1 MSYRNPKQFIDT
13 QSGQHYRNLIN
24 SVVKTG
30 DDLAKDIIRQNA
42 EVAKRNNDIIT
53 NAEKREQQILGRLG
67 NVTAGNPAF
76 NFGEGFEYYINQY
89 SDLNI
94 AVDTGT
100 SQDPVAARRRMAEI
114 EQLPIMAK
122 DGLAGLIEMTEDLIE
137 KANKR
142 GQMGGLDL
150 ASMQPL
156 DENGNPRP
164 RKVPNLLTGELEDGT
179 SDLEALLI
187 MADQLKGARSF
198 NVVEEN
204 GKLVPAYTLGNR
216 QYTYTQ
222 IQNYLAGPESGGL
235 FNSIPDETKSY
246 TEAAKLALVPDP
258 NDPQK
263 QVLNPKYYENQEPE
277 TRLDDKGNTIVF
289 KRVNTKLLK
298 DPTEPIYQTLKA
310 DAASLSNADKISFY
324 NNILVNEENPNQF
337 QYGKLLNKE
346 EEEKFIEAYID
357 YGLNNY
363 VQQQHQVDFIKAVEP
378 EKQEEPKSSDLQ
390 LEAFEEIIDKKGGK
404 EKIYSAFTSGPASKV
419 ADELGSILDNLAIP
433 HELLQVQDDDG
444 NVDQDLIEI
453 KVNKGPKIKIDVSK
467 PQMALEM
474 LKYAISGDYG
484 PVRELLKQN

>member
-1 MSYRNPKQFIDT
+1 MSYRNPQQFIDT
-13 QSGQHYRNLIN
+13 QSGQHYRNLIK

-30 DDLAKDIIRQNA
+30 DDLAKSIVKQNA

-53 NAEKREQQILGRLG
+53 GAEKKEQQILGRYG
-67 NVTAGNPAF
+67 DVTAGNPAF

-122 DGLAGLIEMTEDLIE
+122 DGLAGLVEMTEGLIE
-137 KANKR
+137 AANKR

-156 DENGNPRP
+156 DKNGKPRP
-164 RKVPNLLTGELEDGT
+164 IKIPNLLTGELEDGT
-179 SDLEALLI
+179 TDLEALLI

-222 IQNYLAGPESGGL
+222 IQNYLAGPESGGV
-235 FNSIPDETKSY
+235 FNSIPDETQSY
-246 TEAAKLALVPDP
+246 TEAAKLAMTNDP

-263 QVLNPKYYENQEPE
+263 QILNPKYYENQPDER
-277 TRLDDKGNTIVF
+277 RLDDKGNTIVF
-289 KRVNTKLLK
+289 KRVNIDMLK
-298 DPTEPIYQTLKA
+298 NKSEPINQTLRA
-310 DAASLSNADKISFY
+310 DAASLSNTDKISFY
-324 NNILVNEENPNQF
+324 NNILVNKENPNQF

-357 YGLNNY
+357 YGLKNY
-363 VQQQHQVDFIKAVEP
+363 VQQQHQVGFIKAVEP
-378 EKQEEPKSSDLQ
+378 EKPEEPKAADLQ
-390 LEAFEEIIDKKGGK
+390 LEAFEEVLNKKGGK
-404 EKIYSAFTSGPASKV
+404 EKIYSAFAKGPASKI
-419 ADELGSILDNLAIP
+419 ADELGSILDSLAIP
-433 HELLQVQDDDG
+433 HELHQVQEDDK
-444 NVDQDLIEI
+444 VVQDVIEI

-467 PQMALEM
+467 PEMAIEM
-474 LKYAISGDYG
+474 LKYAISGDFG
-484 PVRELLKQN
+484 PLLDLTKQN

>member
-13 QSGQHYRNLIN
+13 QSGQHYRNLIK

-53 NAEKREQQILGRLG
+53 GAEKREQQILGRLG
-67 NVTAGNPAF
+67 NVTAGNPSF

-94 AVDTGT
+94 AVDTGK
-100 SQDPVAARRRMAEI
+100 SENPVAARRRMAEI

-122 DGLAGLIEMTEDLIE
+122 DGLAGLVEMTEDLIE
-137 KANKR
+137 GANKR

-150 ASMQPL
+150 ASMQIR
-156 DENGNPRP
+156 DENGNISTT
-164 RKVPNLLTGELEDGT
+164 KVPNLLTGEMEDGT
-179 SDLEALLI
+179 TDLEALLI

-235 FNSIPDETKSY
+235 FNSIPDETTSY
-246 TEAAKLALVPDP
+246 TEAAKLAMVPDP

-263 QVLNPKYYENQEPE
+263 QILNPKYYENQPVQ
-277 TRLDDKGNTIVF
+277 TRVDNKGNTIQF
-289 KRVNTKLLK
+289 KQINTEMLK
-298 DPTEPIYQTLKA
+298 SEPIGQTLKA
-310 DAASLSNADKISFY
+310 DAASLSNTDKISFY
-324 NNILVNEENPNQF
+324 NNILATDRQF
-337 QYGKLLNKE
+337 KYGKLLNKE
-346 EEEKFIEAYID
+346 EEEKFIEAYVD

-363 VQQQHQVDFIKAVEP
+363 VQQQHQVGFIKAEKPEEVEA
-378 EKQEEPKSSDLQ
+378 PKTSELK
-390 LEAFEEIIDKKGGK
+390 LEAFEELIDTKGGK
-404 EKIYSAFTSGPASKV
+404 EKIFSAFVKGPGANV
-419 ADELGSILDNLAIP
+419 ADQISLMLQDLAIP
-433 HELLQVQDDDG
+433 NEVLQVQDSEG
-444 NVDQDLIEI
+444 NVDQDLI
-453 KVNKGPKIKIDVSK
+453 KIDVAGREGKIDIDVTK
-467 PQMALEM
+467 PDMAIAK
-474 LKYAISGDYG
+474 LKYAISGDYSH
-484 PVRELLKQN
+484 VRELQKQN

>member
-13 QSGQHYRNLIN
+13 QSGQHYINLIN

-30 DDLAKDIIRQNA
+30 DDIAKDIIKQNA

-53 NAEKREQQILGRLG
+53 KAEEKEEQILGRFG
-67 NVTAGNPAF
+67 NVTAGNPSF

-94 AVDTGT
+94 AVDTGK
-100 SQDPVAARRRMAEI
+100 SENPVAARRRMAEI

-137 KANKR
+137 KADKR

-150 ASMQPL
+150 ASMQIR
-156 DENGNPRP
+156 DENGNVSTT
-164 RKVPNLLTGELEDGT
+164 KVPNLLTGEMEDGT
-179 SDLEALLI
+179 TDLEALLI

-198 NVVEEN
+198 NVIEEN

-246 TEAAKLALVPDP
+246 TEAAKLAMVPDP

-263 QVLNPKYYENQEPE
+263 QILNPKYYENQPVQ
-277 TRLDDKGNTIVF
+277 TRVDDKGNTIQF
-289 KRVNTKLLK
+289 KQINTEMLK
-298 DPTEPIYQTLKA
+298 SEPIGQTLRA
-310 DAASLSNADKISFY
+310 DAASLSNTDKISFY
-324 NNILVNEENPNQF
+324 NNILATDRQF
-337 QYGKLLNKE
+337 EYGKLLNKE
-346 EEEKFIEAYID
+346 EEQIFIEAYVD

-363 VQQQHQVDFIKAVEP
+363 VQQQHQVGFIKAP
-378 EKQEEPKSSDLQ
+378 EEPTKTEVEYQEKLENLEERIQASDLFTLEETIALARGLGIKQ
-390 LEAFEEIIDKKGGK
+390 LDEVFESDDEDAKLDTIKVGGREITKDMTPAQKKKIILMALGIK
-404 EKIYSAFTSGPASKV
+404 EKDAEDISQKKENTQFDSPTTQYKGFT
-419 ADELGSILDNLAIP
+419 L
-433 HELLQVQDDDG
+433 
-444 NVDQDLIEI
+444 
-453 KVNKGPKIKIDVSK
+453 
-467 PQMALEM
+467 
-474 LKYAISGDYG
+474 
-484 PVRELLKQN
+484 